1 MVFAAAILLSA
12 GLAIAQTR
20 ETNLLAMHNPVQ
32 LAPVMIDGRVL
43 FQVHGVSAFPAGE
56 RAEAIAGRIRAVAAD
71 PSIPLSSLR
80 LAESQHSTDI
90 LAGDSLLVSV
100 VDGDVQAEGAGV
112 GRPLLAQ
119 LFLRR
124 IKTAIDHFRAERE
137 PEWLLRQ
144 TTIALISSLVLALAL
159 VTLIFAVRSLK
170 RRIDLR
176 YKSAVENIESRA
188 HRLVS
193 AHSIWRAFHAAFRI
207 LSLLAAVA
215 LTFVYIHFV
224 LGLFPF
230 TRVYAVNFRH
240 FAFAPLNLVVST
252 AIASVP
258 NLLLIAVI
266 VVCARYLLKLAH
278 LAFDSIKHGR
288 IKLSGFDPDWSDST
302 YNIVRVLII
311 LFVAIVCYPFIP
323 GSQSP
328 AFKGVTI
335 FIGVLFSLGSSSFLA
350 NLIAGYMMTYRRAFH
365 VGDRIQVG
373 DLMGDVAQV
382 GLMVT
387 HLRSVKNEELVIPN
401 SLILN
406 SNVTNYS
413 SMARERGL
421 ILHTTVGIGYETP
434 WRQVEAMLLL
444 AAERTPSVLREP
456 PPFILQKS
464 LGDFAV
470 NYELNVYCDNPS
482 AMYQLYTELHRN
494 ILDVFNEY
502 KVQIMTPAYVA
513 DPSVP
518 KLVQSEEWFAKPAQP
533 SALRKTGSD

>member
-1 MVFAAAILLSA
+1 M
-12 GLAIAQTR
+12 
-20 ETNLLAMHNPVQ
+20 
-32 LAPVMIDGRVL
+32 
-43 FQVHGVSAFPAGE
+43 
-56 RAEAIAGRIRAVAAD
+56 AVAAN

-80 LAESQHSTDI
+80 LAESEHSTDI
-90 LAGDSLLVSV
+90 LAGDNFLVSV

-124 IKTAIDHFRAERE
+124 IKTAIDRFRADRE
-137 PEWLLRQ
+137 PERLLRQ
-144 TTIALISSLVLALAL
+144 TTIAVIATLVLALAL
-159 VTLIFAVRSLK
+159 VTLIFAVSSVK

-176 YKSAVENIESRA
+176 YKSAIENIESRA

-193 AHSIWRAFHAAFRI
+193 AQSIWRAFHAAFRI
-207 LSLLAAVA
+207 LRVLAAVV
-215 LTFVYIHFV
+215 LSFVYIHFV
-224 LGLFPF
+224 LGLFPW

-240 FAFAPLNLVVST
+240 LAFAPMNLLVSR
-252 AIASVP
+252 AIGSVP

-266 VVCARYLLKLAH
+266 VVCGRYLLKLAH
-278 LAFDSIKHGR
+278 LAFDSIKHGH
-288 IKLSGFDPDWSDST
+288 IKLSGFDPDWSDPT
-302 YNIVRVLII
+302 YNIVRILII

-387 HLRSVKNEELVIPN
+387 HLRSVKNEELVLPN

-413 SMARERGL
+413 SLARERGL

-434 WRQVEAMLLL
+434 WRQVEAMLML

-456 PPFILQKS
+456 LPFILQIER
-464 LGDFAV
+464 GTNPAV
-470 NYELNVYCDNPS
+470 L
-482 AMYQLYTELHRN
+482 
-494 ILDVFNEY
+494 
-502 KVQIMTPAYVA
+502 
-513 DPSVP
+513 
-518 KLVQSEEWFAKPAQP
+518 
-533 SALRKTGSD
+533 